1 MTTPYVEGYVIVE
14 KIGAGSYSNVYKAF
28 KKDGCREAVAIKVV
42 EKRRL
47 SKSAEDNIV
56 TEISLLKKLK
66 HPHIVN
72 MKDFLYDGKCI
83 YIIMEWCGG
92 GDLSGFIKKKR
103 CLPEPVCRRFL
114 QQLSAAL
121 KYLRSHNVC
130 HLDLKPS
137 NLLLGQQQILKI
149 GDFGFAQY
157 LSDEDK
163 HNSIRG
169 SPLYMAPEM
178 LLARKYDARADLWS
192 VGVIMYECL
201 FGKAPYSSSSFQE
214 LADKIRSKAPV
225 EIPKC
230 AAVSTQCRDLLTRLL
245 KHDPEQRIDYESFF
259 KHDYLDLEHFP
270 CEESL
275 QKAID
280 LVSKAVRL
288 DAEKKEREAFNLYC
302 ESLLYFVPLLNA
314 ETDPTKKAAYR
325 VKVDEYIRRAEELKD
340 PAATASRSANDSS
353 SFSQLLKL
361 CTTNEKLCTALEIG
375 HTGEM
380 YMTEGQYSLAL
391 GKFESCLATLMPL
404 LASEPRGPRRDLL
417 HKQVQQWLCLA
428 ESTKSLAALPT
439 IKERSN
445 TTSASVKGKKLI
457 RSR

>member
-1 MTTPYVEGYVIVE
+1 MTTPHVEGYVIVE
-14 KIGAGSYSNVYKAF
+14 KIGAGSYSNVYKAY

-42 EKRRL
+42 EKKRL

-72 MKDFLYDGKCI
+72 MKDFLYDGRCI

-92 GDLSGFIKKKR
+92 GDLSGFIKKRR

-130 HLDLKPS
+130 HMDLKPS
-137 NLLLGQQQILKI
+137 NLLLGQQQVLKI

-178 LLARKYDARADLWS
+178 LLARKYDARVDLWS

-201 FGKAPYSSSSFQE
+201 FGKAPYSSNSFQE
-214 LADKIRSKAPV
+214 LSDKIRQKAPID
-225 EIPKC
+225 IPKC
-230 AAVSTQCRDLLTRLL
+230 ASVSSQCRDLLTRLL
-245 KHDPEQRIDYESFF
+245 KHDPEQRIDFETFF
-259 KHDYLDLEHFP
+259 KHNYLDLEHFP

-275 QKAID
+275 QKAVN
-280 LVSKAVRL
+280 LVTRAVKL
-288 DAEKKEREAFNLYC
+288 DAEHKEREAFNLYC
-302 ESLLYFVPLLNA
+302 EALLYFVPLLNA
-314 ETDPTKKAAYR
+314 EMDQTKKAALR
-325 VKVDEYIRRAEELKD
+325 AKVDEYIKRAEELKD
-340 PAATASRSANDSS
+340 PASAARSSTNDS
-353 SFSQLLKL
+353 SFSQLLKM
-361 CTTNEKLCTALEIG
+361 CTTSEKLCTALEIG

-380 YMTEGQYSLAL
+380 YMTEGQYNLAL

-404 LASEPRGPRRDLL
+404 LAQEPRGPRRELL
-417 HKQVQQWLCLA
+417 HKQVQHWLLLA
-428 ESTKSLAALPT
+428 ESSKSLASLPT
-439 IKERSN
+439 IKERS
-445 TTSASVKGKKLI
+445 TISAASAKGKKLV

>member
-1 MTTPYVEGYVIVE
+1 MTTPHVEGYVIVE
-14 KIGAGSYSNVYKAF
+14 KIGAGSYSNVYKAY

-42 EKRRL
+42 EKKRL

-72 MKDFLYDGKCI
+72 MKDFLYDGRCI

-92 GDLSGFIKKKR
+92 GDLSGFIKKRR

-130 HLDLKPS
+130 HMDLKPS
-137 NLLLGQQQILKI
+137 NLLLGQQQVLKI

-178 LLARKYDARADLWS
+178 LLARKYDARVDLWS

-201 FGKAPYSSSSFQE
+201 FGKAPYSSNSFQE
-214 LADKIRSKAPV
+214 LSDKIRQKAPID
-225 EIPKC
+225 IPKC
-230 AAVSTQCRDLLTRLL
+230 ASVSSQCRDLLTRLL
-245 KHDPEQRIDYESFF
+245 KHDPEQRIDFETFF
-259 KHDYLDLEHFP
+259 KHNYLDLEHFP

-275 QKAID
+275 QKAVN
-280 LVSKAVRL
+280 LVTRAVKL
-288 DAEKKEREAFNLYC
+288 DAEHKEREAFNLYC
-302 ESLLYFVPLLNA
+302 EALLYFVPLLNA
-314 ETDPTKKAAYR
+314 EMDQTKKAALR
-325 VKVDEYIRRAEELKD
+325 AKVDEYIKRAEELKD
-340 PAATASRSANDSS
+340 PASAARSSTNDS
-353 SFSQLLKL
+353 SFSQLLKM
-361 CTTNEKLCTALEIG
+361 CTTSEKLCTALEIG

-380 YMTEGQYSLAL
+380 YMTEGQYNLAL
-391 GKFESCLATLMPL
+391 GKFESCLAALMPL
-404 LASEPRGPRRDLL
+404 LAQEPRGPRRELL
-417 HKQVQQWLCLA
+417 HKQVQHWLLLA
-428 ESTKSLAALPT
+428 ESSKSLASLPT
-439 IKERSN
+439 IKERS
-445 TTSASVKGKKLI
+445 TISAASAKGKKLV

>member
-1 MTTPYVEGYVIVE
+1 MSTPHVEGYVIVE
-14 KIGAGSYSNVYKAF
+14 KIGAGSYSTVYKAF

-42 EKRRL
+42 EKKRL

-72 MKDFLYDGKCI
+72 MKDFLYDGRCI

-92 GDLSGFIKKKR
+92 GDLSGFIKKRR

-130 HLDLKPS
+130 HMDLKPS
-137 NLLLGQQQILKI
+137 NLLLGQQQVLKI

-163 HNSIRG
+163 HNAIRG

-178 LLARKYDARADLWS
+178 LLAGKYDARVDLWS

-201 FGKAPYSSSSFQE
+201 FGKAPYSSNSFQE
-214 LADKIRSKAPV
+214 LSDKIRQKAPIDV
-225 EIPKC
+225 PKC
-230 AAVSTQCRDLLTRLL
+230 ASVSAQCRDLLTRLL
-245 KHDPEQRIDYESFF
+245 KHDPEQRIDFETFF
-259 KHDYLDLEHFP
+259 KHSYLDLEHFP
-270 CEESL
+270 SEESL

-280 LVSKAVRL
+280 LVSKAVKL
-288 DAEKKEREAFNLYC
+288 DAEHKEREAFNLYC
-302 ESLLYFVPLLNA
+302 EALLYFVPLLNA
-314 ETDPTKKAAYR
+314 EMDPTKKTALR
-325 VKVDEYIRRAEELKD
+325 VKVDEYIKRAEELKD
-340 PAATASRSANDSS
+340 PASARSPSNDS
-353 SFSQLLKL
+353 SFSQLLKM
-361 CTTNEKLCTALEIG
+361 CTTSEKMCTALEIG

-380 YMTEGQYSLAL
+380 YMTEGQYNLAL
-391 GKFESCLATLMPL
+391 GKFESCLAALMPL
-404 LASEPRGPRRDLL
+404 LAQEPRGPRRDLL
-417 HKQVQQWLCLA
+417 HKQVQHWLLLA
-428 ESTKSLAALPT
+428 ESSKSLAALPT
-439 IKERSN
+439 LKERSTLS
-445 TTSASVKGKKLI
+445 TTSVKEMCLLQ
-457 RSR
+457 